1 MEGLSRRSSLH
12 LTSLG
17 TIYACQENA
26 WMDEGVMLLWVEKV
40 LKSQH
45 LKVFPLL
52 LLDSYRCHVM
62 ASVVNEIQDSRS
74 GS

>member
-40 LKSQH
+40 LKPYVESAPEGISIIAVGFLSLSCYGFCCQ
-45 LKVFPLL
+45 
-52 LLDSYRCHVM
+52 
-62 ASVVNEIQDSRS
+62 
-74 GS
+74 